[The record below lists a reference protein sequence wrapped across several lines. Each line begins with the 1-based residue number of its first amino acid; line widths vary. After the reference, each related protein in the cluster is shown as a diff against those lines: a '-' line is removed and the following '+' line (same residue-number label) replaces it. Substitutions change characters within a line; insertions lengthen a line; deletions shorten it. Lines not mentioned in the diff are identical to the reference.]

1 MPTYYAELTGG
12 TIKATETFSGGT
24 IYSTGGATVIQNIK
38 SASATPSSSSQHIS
52 ITPDVGY
59 DAMGEVQLTVDAIP
73 PEYIIPTGTKT
84 ITTNGTHDVKD
95 YQNAYVNVQG
105 GGGATLETK
114 SVSYTP
120 SESAISDT
128 LLPDVGYDGFSE
140 VDVSVDA
147 IPSNY
152 VGSSVPRKSS
162 TDLTSSGA
170 TVTAPAGYYE
180 NAASKAIP
188 NASQALTD
196 AYVQSSGDL
205 EVELNTSSGGY
216 VSNGNQYLQF
226 ENFTT
231 PVPTTT
237 YYATSSDQVI
247 MSQNS
252 MAFGAQTIK
261 GVTTTNLLASNI
273 KKDVVVEVG
282 DSADPDR
289 IVSVTGTYEGGGGG
303 GGNAYSGTI
312 TPASDTETLTIDVP
326 ALCSFAAVFF
336 DGTWANFTVAT
347 SGRTTMFVS
356 GNATDYYVEDCNNSK
371 GGISRAD
378 RQPSWRGDGVVF
390 SATQITVKCLGNGVI
405 TKFPAGQ
412 TYRWFAS

>member
-1 MPTYYAELTGG
+1 MAIYHVGIDGGEVVPLLELTGADVFPTSSG
-12 TIKATETFSGGT
+12 IVVQPYKTETVT
-24 IYSTGGATVIQNIK
+24 PTKNTQTVRVD
-38 SASATPSSSSQHIS
+38 
-52 ITPDVGY
+52 PDVGY
-59 DAMGEVQLTVDAIP
+59 DAIGYGITVVDPIP
-73 PEYIIPTGTKT
+73 EQYIVPTGTKY
-84 ITTNGTHDVKD
+84 ITDNGTYDVIQYAAAK
-95 YQNAYVNVQG
+95 VLVSG
-105 GGGATLETK
+105 GGSLQTK

-120 SESAISDT
+120 SETAISDSVT
-128 LLPDVGYDGFSE
+128 PDPGYDGMDQ
-140 VDVSVDA
+140 VNVSVGA
-147 IPSNY
+147 ISSTY
-152 VGSSVPRKSS
+152 VGSGIARNDS
-162 TDLTSSGA
+162 TDLTASGA

-196 AYVQSSGDL
+196 AYVHSSGDL

-216 VSNGNQYLQF
+216 VANGNQYMQF

-247 MSQNS
+247 MQQNS

-261 GVTTTNLLASNI
+261 GVTYSGLDASNI
-273 KKDVVVEVG
+273 KKDVVVKIG
-282 DSADPDR
+282 DSADDDR
-289 IVSVTGTYEGGGGG
+289 ILSVTGTYEGGGGG

-326 ALCSFAAVFF
+326 ALCSFVTVFF
-336 DGTWANFTVAT
+336 DGTWANFTPAT

-356 GNATDYYVEDCNNSK
+356 GNATDYFVSDCNNSK
-371 GGISRAD
+371 GGITRSD